1 MLKSAEDAVTA
12 LKAKVPPW
20 GVGNSEGRKRE
31 RGMRKGS
38 GIKVFQIFFQ
48 VQKFVDIPSIFVRSY
63 SYPLENDASDTDC
76 TDVSDFQSAMCG
88 CQGD

>member
-1 MLKSAEDAVTA
+1 
-12 LKAKVPPW
+12 
-20 GVGNSEGRKRE
+20 
-31 RGMRKGS
+31 MRKGS
-38 GIKVFQIFFQ
+38 GIKVFQNFFQ

-76 TDVSDFQSAMCG
+76 TDVSDFQLAMCG